1 MKKLKKGKEDR
12 QYLITLGTVTD
23 THLCENSWNTE

>member
-1 MKKLKKGKEDR
+1 MKKLKKGKEDM
-12 QYLITLGTVTD
+12 YLITSGTVTD